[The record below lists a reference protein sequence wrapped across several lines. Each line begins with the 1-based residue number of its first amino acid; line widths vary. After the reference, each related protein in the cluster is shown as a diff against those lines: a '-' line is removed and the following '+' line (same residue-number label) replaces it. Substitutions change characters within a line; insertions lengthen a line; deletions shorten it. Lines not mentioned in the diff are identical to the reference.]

1 MKTEIEIQ
9 YPTLTLTD
17 VWFNEFSFYEL
28 NTYSSTYFHKLQFH
42 VMCLNIK
49 LTKKNN
55 SRFPV
60 FIISKQFFD
69 SRIQKNGKA

>member
-1 MKTEIEIQ
+1 M
-9 YPTLTLTD
+9 
-17 VWFNEFSFYEL
+17 
-28 NTYSSTYFHKLQFH
+28 QFH

-55 SRFPV
+55 RHFPV

-69 SRIQKNGKA
+69 SRIQKNGKALKEDG